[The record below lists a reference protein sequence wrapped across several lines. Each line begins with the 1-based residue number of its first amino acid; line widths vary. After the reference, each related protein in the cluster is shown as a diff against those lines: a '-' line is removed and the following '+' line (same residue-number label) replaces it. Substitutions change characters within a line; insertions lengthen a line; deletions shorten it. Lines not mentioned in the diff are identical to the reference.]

1 MMNAQDL
8 YRAGKLDEAI
18 EALNGD
24 VRKNPSD
31 ADARAF
37 LADLLC
43 LVGNFERADVQLDA
57 LAKILPGAMAAVALV
72 RQLVRAEQWRQQ
84 CFLEGRLPEL
94 LGVPDERTKLHLKAL
109 ALLRSGDAPAAA
121 ADLAH
126 AEELRGSLRGNGQ
139 PGAFEDFRDADDLTS
154 SFFEVLTSTGK
165 YYWIPMERV
174 ARLELRPLERPRDLL
189 WRRAA
194 MQVSEGPEGEVY
206 LPAIYA
212 PAPKETAA
220 RLGRTTEWT
229 ESAPVRGIG
238 ARCFLVGEELRTLH
252 ELGSLGE
259 ITFGA

>member
-1 MMNAQDL
+1 MNAQDL

-18 EALNGD
+18 EASNAD
-24 VRKNPSD
+24 VRKDPSNP
-31 ADARAF
+31 DARAF

-57 LAKILPGAMAAVALV
+57 LSKILPGAMAAVALV
-72 RQLVRAEQWRQQ
+72 RQLVRGEQWRQQ
-84 CFLEGRLPEL
+84 CFLEGRIPEL
-94 LGVPDERTKLHLKAL
+94 LGVPDERMKLHLKAL
-109 ALLRSGDAPAAA
+109 ALLRSGDPAAA
-121 ADLAH
+121 SGELER
-126 AEELRGSLRGNGQ
+126 AEELRGALRGSGAS
-139 PGAFEDFRDADDLTS
+139 GAFEDFRDADDLTA

-194 MQVSEGPEGEVY
+194 MEVRSGPEGEVY

-212 PAPKETAA
+212 PAPKDAA
-220 RLGRTTEWT
+220 SRLGRTTEWT
-229 ESAPVRGIG
+229 ESAPVRGVG

-252 ELGSLGE
+252 ELASHGE
-259 ITFGA
+259 MTFGA